1 MNARVPPGWL
11 DAPAGLCEPERP
23 AWRQAL
29 DARIDRW
36 MAAPALYRWSVSNP
50 LTRWFTRRRAERLF
64 GVMAGFVHS
73 QVLLAC
79 VRLRVFE
86 LVAERP
92 RTRDELASLTG
103 LPADAADRLVRSA
116 VAIELLAPRGG
127 GRFGLGPLG
136 RPVAADP
143 GLRGMIE
150 HDAVLYED
158 LRDPLALLGA
168 RTAAGM
174 QGYWLYTEGSDA
186 QRTRDWSAEQVARY
200 SQLMGQS
207 QRFLIDELLASYPF
221 ADHACVLDVGGGQGG
236 WVRALARHA
245 PGLALKLFDLP
256 PVAQLA
262 RAQVAQAGL
271 EDRITV
277 HGGSFAHDPLPQG
290 ADLVT
295 LLRVAHDHPDAVVRS
310 LLAAIHAALP
320 PGGTLLLAE
329 PMAEPE
335 GEPSAADAYYHFY
348 LMAMGP
354 GRLRTPAEL
363 MALMA
368 DAGFGCLELV
378 PNPMPLHGRIL
389 VGRKRGGASPQA
401 PAGVSTHL
409 GTKFDR
415 SVNNS

>member
-1 MNARVPPGWL
+1 MGAPLMQGWLVPP
-11 DAPAGLCEPERP
+11 PSSPEPERP

-36 MAAPALYRWSVSNP
+36 MAAPALYRWAVSNP

-64 GVMAGFVHS
+64 GLMAGFVHS

-79 VRLRVFE
+79 VRLGVLERVF
-86 LVAERP
+86 ERP
-92 RTRDELASLTG
+92 RTLDELATLTG
-103 LPADAADRLVRSA
+103 VPAPALDRLLRSA
-116 VAIELLAPRGG
+116 VAIELLALRGG

-136 RPVAADP
+136 RPVASDP
-143 GLRGMIE
+143 GLRAMIE

-168 RTAAGM
+168 SGPAGM
-174 QGYWLYTEGSDA
+174 HGYWLYTEGSEA
-186 QRTRDWSAEQVARY
+186 QRTRQWSPEQVARY

-207 QRFLIDELLASYPF
+207 QRFLIDELLAAYPF
-221 ADHACVLDVGGGQGG
+221 DDHACVLDVGGGQGG

-245 PGLALKLFDLP
+245 PGLKLHMFDLP
-256 PVAQLA
+256 PVAHLA
-262 RAQVAQAGL
+262 RTQVAQAGL
-271 EDRITV
+271 EHRIEV
-277 HGGSFAHDPLPQG
+277 HGGSFAHDALPRG

-295 LLRVAHDHPDAVVRS
+295 LLRVAHDHPDEVVRP

-329 PMAEPE
+329 PMAEPD
-335 GEPSAADAYYHFY
+335 GSPSAADAYYHFY
-348 LMAMGP
+348 LMAMGA

-368 DAGFGCLELV
+368 EAGFSHMELV

-389 VGRKRGGASPQA
+389 IGRKC
-401 PAGVSTHL
+401 AGTQH
-409 GTKFDR
+409 
-415 SVNNS
+415 SVNKS